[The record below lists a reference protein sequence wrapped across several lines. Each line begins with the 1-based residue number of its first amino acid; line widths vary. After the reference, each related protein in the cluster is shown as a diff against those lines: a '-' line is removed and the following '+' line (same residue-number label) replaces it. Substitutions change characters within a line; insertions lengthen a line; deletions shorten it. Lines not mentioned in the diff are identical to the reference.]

1 MNKNNAANNA
11 VNNTFYYI
19 QGSISLFL
27 VLILLSGFIYQLVI
41 SHNSSDERIRHK
53 VDVEIEKKLFY

>member
-1 MNKNNAANNA
+1 MNKNNATNNT
-11 VNNTFYYI
+11 VNHTFYYI

-27 VLILLSGFIYQLVI
+27 ILILISGFIYQLIV
-41 SHNSSDERIRHK
+41 SHDSSDERIRHK

>member
-1 MNKNNAANNA
+1 MNKNNAT

-27 VLILLSGFIYQLVI
+27 ILILLSGFIYQLI
-41 SHNSSDERIRHK
+41 SSHNSSEERIRHK

>member
-27 VLILLSGFIYQLVI
+27 ILILLSGFLYQLI
-41 SHNSSDERIRHK
+41 SSLNSSDERIRHK